1 MTQIP
6 AGWYPDPAP
15 AQSGQPPLVR
25 YWDGAM
31 WTAHVSPAG
40 PTAAPMAPA
49 QPAYVAAAPEASG
62 PTTPDGEPLA
72 GWWWRV
78 LAYIIDG
85 ALISV
90 ASNILSLPAQISF
103 QRDFQDVMDDFQQQ
117 VDANPDNVDV
127 GHFFD
132 LLIDVFRDH
141 AFWLF
146 VPTLVFTVLYGG
158 GMLWWRGATLGKL
171 AVGLRVRLRE
181 RPGRLPIEAVV
192 ARVMIQFLVPY
203 TLLVVALLSGSLA
216 VAVLLMFGYSVYLAL
231 DHLWPT
237 WDKKR
242 QAWHDKAAR
251 TNVVKV
257 R

>member
-15 AQSGQPPLVR
+15 AQPGQPPLVR
-25 YWDGAM
+25 YWDGAV
-31 WTAHVSPAG
+31 WTEHVSPAT
-40 PTAAPMAPA
+40 PQAAPQAPT
-49 QPAYVAAAPEASG
+49 QPAYVAAPAAPSG
-62 PTTPDGEPLA
+62 PTTPDGQPLA

-85 ALISV
+85 FIISV
-90 ASNILSLPAQISF
+90 AANILSLPAQLSF
-103 QRDFQDVMDDFQQQ
+103 QDDLTDVMEDFQAT

-127 GHFFD
+127 SGFLD
-132 LLIDVFRDH
+132 SIVEVFRDH

-146 VPTLVFTVLYGG
+146 VPTLVFTVLYYG
-158 GMLWWRGATLGKL
+158 GMLWWRGATLGKM
-171 AVGLRVRLRE
+171 AVGLQVRLRD
-181 RPGRLPIEAVV
+181 RPGRLPVEAVI
-192 ARVMIQFLVPY
+192 ARVIVQFLLPY
-203 TLLVVALLSGSLA
+203 TLMVVALLSGSFALA
-216 VAVLLMFGYSVYLAL
+216 GLLLLIYSAYGLL
-231 DHLWPT
+231 DHLWPL

-251 TNVVKV
+251 TNVVKI

>member
-15 AQSGQPPLVR
+15 AQPGQPPQVR

-31 WTAHVSPAG
+31 WTTHVNA
-40 PTAAPMAPA
+40 AAPQVPQPPM
-49 QPAYVAAAPEASG
+49 QPAYVAPPQAAAG
-62 PTTPDGEPLA
+62 PTTPDGQPLA

-85 ALISV
+85 FVVSV
-90 ASNILSLPAQISF
+90 AANILSLPAQVSF
-103 QRDFQDVMDDFQQQ
+103 QGDLTDVMEDFERE

-127 GHFFD
+127 SGFFD
-132 LLIDVFRDH
+132 SIADVFQEH

-146 VPTLVFTVLYGG
+146 TPTLVFTVLYYG
-158 GMLWWRGATLGKL
+158 GMLWWKGATLGKL
-171 AVGLRVRLRE
+171 AVGLRVRLRDA
-181 RPGRLPIEAVV
+181 PGRLTLTAVV
-192 ARVMIQFLVPY
+192 ARVIVQFLIPY
-203 TLLVVALLSGSLA
+203 TLLVVAILSGSLGI
-216 VAVLLMFGYSVYLAL
+216 AVLLLLGYAAYTVL
-231 DHLWPT
+231 DHLWPV